1 MTTET
6 KRGRGKQVSATVAP
20 ELFAALEDY
29 AWENRRQR
37 TDVVRQ
43 AVEEFAER
51 NGIGLKRE
59 PNKVI
64 ISNDPSIYSPEEIET
79 AAIREGE
86 EQDNEVHH
94 EA

>member
-1 MTTET
+1 MEKP

-20 ELFAALEDY
+20 ELFTALEDH

-43 AVEEFAER
+43 AVEEYAIR
-51 NGIGLKRE
+51 NNIMPASLME
-59 PNKVI
+59 EL
-64 ISNDPSIYSPEEIET
+64 PEEP
-79 AAIREGE
+79 
-86 EQDNEVHH
+86 DNEVHH

>member
-1 MTTET
+1 MEKP

-20 ELFAALEDY
+20 ELFTALEDH

-43 AVEEFAER
+43 AVEEYAQR
-51 NGIGLKRE
+51 NGIWAKNE
-59 PNKVI
+59 WI
-64 ISNDPSIYSPEEIET
+64 IDSPDENP
-79 AAIREGE
+79 

>member
-1 MTTET
+1 MEKP

-20 ELFAALEDY
+20 ELFTALEDH

-43 AVEEFAER
+43 AVEEYARR
-51 NGIGLKRE
+51 NGIWGSMADNPSE
-59 PNKVI
+59 THSPDES
-64 ISNDPSIYSPEEIET
+64 SNV
-79 AAIREGE
+79 EGDH
-86 EQDNEVHH
+86 QDNEVHH